1 VSVAVS
7 VALVLLISGLALSAF
22 FSGSETGFY
31 RATRVRLVIDA
42 LDGDWISGHLLW
54 LANNPALF
62 VATTLVGNNIANY
75 MTSFGVVLLT
85 RAIAGDASAAEL
97 GATVLFSPIVF
108 VYGELLPKYLFYN
121 APNLLLRRGGPVFLF
136 FAAIFA
142 PISAVLWTLGLA
154 VQTLTGETPLRI
166 RLALA
171 RKELQEAFEEG
182 HEAGILR
189 PAQRDLAQNLFA
201 IAARPLASYCR
212 PASRV
217 VTTRLGAAKDE
228 VLRLAGQYRA
238 GVMPVGGSQRGE
250 LEGYLRVVDLYLGD
264 EETVQTSRPLMKLD
278 RKASPIHAL
287 VQLQS
292 EKEELAVVVDE
303 QGRSVGLLYADDL
316 ARSLIRGTT

>member
-1 VSVAVS
+1 MS
-7 VALVLLISGLALSAF
+7 VALALLFFGLALSAF

-42 LDGDWISGHLLW
+42 LDGDWISGRLLW

-85 RAIAGDASAAEL
+85 RAIAGDATAAEL

-136 FAAIFA
+136 FAVVFA

-212 PASRV
+212 PAARV

-238 GVMPVGGSQRGE
+238 GVMPVSGAQRGE